1 MPSPADPAP
10 DPVEGEP
17 RVDEVPGVDPEVLAL
32 VEPWRAVEEADAADA
47 AEHRLVGPARVASWS
62 RSSVLGAVMT
72 GWAFGLREVLDPPAG
87 EQIVI
92 EVDADGEPHDLPI
105 RLLLDPDS
113 PSGSLCI
120 VRRDP
125 PAPLV

>member
-1 MPSPADPAP
+1 MDRRP
-10 DPVEGEP
+10 DDDGF
-17 RVDEVPGVDPEVLAL
+17 RAGDEVPDGAGIDAVYDAEVLAL
-32 VEPWRAVEEADAADA
+32 LDAWEPPAELVERPMPS
-47 AEHRLVGPARVASWS
+47 RLVSWS
-62 RSSVLGAVMT
+62 RSSILGAVIT
-72 GWAFGLREVLDPPAG
+72 GSALGLREVLEPKRD

-105 RLLLDPDS
+105 RLLLDPDD

-125 PAPLV
+125 PPPVV

>member
-1 MPSPADPAP
+1 MASPADEEPGRLP
-10 DPVEGEP
+10 DEEP
-17 RVDEVPGVDPEVLAL
+17 GPDLPGVDPEVLAL
-32 VEPWRAVEEADAADA
+32 LEPWHAPAAD
-47 AEHRLVGPARVASWS
+47 EQHRPVGPARVASWG

-72 GWAFGLREVLDPPAG
+72 GWALGLREVLIPPE

-92 EVDADGEPHDLPI
+92 EVDAAGEPHDLPI

-113 PSGSLCI
+113 PEGSLCI

-125 PAPLV
+125 PPPMV

>member
-1 MPSPADPAP
+1 MPDDARGPA
-10 DPVEGEP
+10 
-17 RVDEVPGVDPEVLAL
+17 VPGVDPEVLAL
-32 VEPWRAVEEADAADA
+32 LEPWSSPVPDGPAVA
-47 AEHRLVGPARVASWS
+47 RPVGPARVASWG

-72 GWAFGLREVLDPPAG
+72 GWALGLREVLYPEED
-87 EQIVI
+87 QIVI

-113 PSGSLCI
+113 PEGSLCI

-125 PAPLV
+125 PPPLV

>member
-1 MPSPADPAP
+1 MDPTP
-10 DPVEGEP
+10 DFPGDLHAEVGARLDSGEP
-17 RVDEVPGVDPEVLAL
+17 
-32 VEPWRAVEEADAADA
+32 
-47 AEHRLVGPARVASWS
+47 AEHLIARPLPSRLVTWRRTSL
-62 RSSVLGAVMT
+62 LGAVMT
-72 GWAFGLREVLDPPAG
+72 GWALGLREVLEPTRD

-105 RLLLDPDS
+105 RLMLDPDD

-125 PAPLV
+125 PPPQV

>member
-1 MPSPADPAP
+1 VPSPADPAP
-10 DPVEGEP
+10 DPAEGAARP
-17 RVDEVPGVDPEVLAL
+17 DDVPGVDPEVLAL
-32 VEPWRAVEEADAADA
+32 VEPWLAEDDADAL
-47 AEHRLVGPARVASWS
+47 EHRLVGPARVASWS

-72 GWAFGLREVLDPPAG
+72 GWAFGLREVLDPPAD

-125 PAPLV
+125 PATLV